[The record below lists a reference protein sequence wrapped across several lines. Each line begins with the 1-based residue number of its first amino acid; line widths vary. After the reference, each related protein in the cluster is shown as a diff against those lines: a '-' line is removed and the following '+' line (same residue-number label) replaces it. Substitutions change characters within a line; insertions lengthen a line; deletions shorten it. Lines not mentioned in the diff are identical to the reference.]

1 MLYKT
6 KSLNFMKVVNKFL
19 LSFFLIQYMY
29 LGYSQSDTNSNDVQN
44 KIKIDGVAAVVG
56 DYVILESDVDK
67 TLIDLQSQGVS
78 TQNIGRCS
86 LLGKL
91 MEDKLYA
98 HHAEQDSLE
107 VDNNQ
112 IYSYVDRTIDYF
124 VNQLGSL
131 EKVLEFYK
139 KKDEQSFRTE
149 LFEINKINQ
158 LSEQMQTKIVDE
170 IEITPE
176 EVRQFFNSIPKYER
190 PVFGAELEIA
200 QIVVKPQVS
209 ELDNQKVIDR
219 LETIR
224 NDIVVNGSSFATK
237 AILYSQ
243 DPGSRPT
250 GGKYTLN
257 RNRPQM
263 VKEFRDAAYRLR
275 EGEISEPFKTQFGW
289 HIVKVERI
297 RGQEVD
303 VRHIL
308 LIPEVTNDALSEAK
322 KKIDIIRK
330 RIEDGDL
337 TFEEAAKSSSD
348 EEETKN
354 NGGVLI
360 NPTTGDT
367 RFELTKMDPVL
378 YGQAQK
384 LKDNE
389 ISAPLLEEDERGIK
403 KYKIIKVSNRF
414 DEHIA
419 DYSQDY
425 IKIKELALK
434 EKQLNKIQNW
444 MVEKIDETYININQD
459 NKDCNFTNKWVKK

>member
-1 MLYKT
+1 
-6 KSLNFMKVVNKFL
+6 MK
-19 LSFFLIQYMY
+19 M
-29 LGYSQSDTNSNDVQN
+29 
-44 KIKIDGVAAVVG
+44 IKI
-56 DYVILESDVDK
+56 
-67 TLIDLQSQGVS
+67 
-78 TQNIGRCS
+78 
-86 LLGKL
+86 
-91 MEDKLYA
+91 
-98 HHAEQDSLE
+98 
-107 VDNNQ
+107 
-112 IYSYVDRTIDYF
+112 
-124 VNQLGSL
+124 
-131 EKVLEFYK
+131 
-139 KKDEQSFRTE
+139 
-149 LFEINKINQ
+149 
-158 LSEQMQTKIVDE
+158 
-170 IEITPE
+170 
-176 EVRQFFNSIPKYER
+176 
-190 PVFGAELEIA
+190 
-200 QIVVKPQVS
+200 VK
-209 ELDNQKVIDR
+209 R

-224 NDIVVNGSSFATK
+224 NDVVVNGSSFATK

-243 DPGSRPT
+243 DPGSRAT

-275 EGEISEPFKTQFGW
+275 EGEISAPFKTEFGW

-303 VRHIL
+303 VRHIF
-308 LIPEVTNDALSEAK
+308 LIPEVTNDALLEAK
-322 KKIDIIRK
+322 RKIDIIRK
-330 RIEDGDL
+330 RIVDGEL

-348 EEETKN
+348 EEETRN

-389 ISAPLLEEDERGIK
+389 VSAPLLEEDNRGIK

-425 IKIKELALK
+425 IKIKELALR
-434 EKQLNKIQNW
+434 EKQLKKVQNW
-444 MVEKIDETYININQD
+444 MIEKIEETYININQD
-459 NKDCNFTNKWVKK
+459 NKDCNFTNKWVKN

>member
-1 MLYKT
+1 
-6 KSLNFMKVVNKFL
+6 MKIIFKYLLVTFLFINLQFTYCQVN
-19 LSFFLIQYMY
+19 S
-29 LGYSQSDTNSNDVQN
+29 SE

-78 TQNIGRCS
+78 TSNIGRCS

-98 HHAEQDSLE
+98 HHAEQDSLQ

-112 IYSYVDRTIDYF
+112 IYSYVDRTIEYF
-124 VNQLGSL
+124 VDQLGSL

-139 KKDEQSFRTE
+139 KTDEQSFRSE
-149 LFEINKINQ
+149 LFEINKLNQ
-158 LSEQMQTKIVDE
+158 LSEKMQSQIVDE
-170 IEITPE
+170 VEITPE

-200 QIVVKPQVS
+200 QIVINPKVS
-209 ELDNQKVIDR
+209 EEDEQKVIKR
-219 LETIR
+219 LETIK
-224 NDIVVNGSSFATK
+224 NDIEVNGASFATK

-243 DPGSRPT
+243 DPGSRAT
-250 GGKYTLN
+250 GGKYILK

-263 VKEFRDAAYRLR
+263 DKDFRDVAYRLR
-275 EGEISEPFKTQFGW
+275 EGEISDPFKTQFGW
-289 HIVKVERI
+289 HIIKNERI
-297 RGQEVD
+297 RGQEID

-308 LIPEVTNDALSEAK
+308 LIPDVTNESLLQAK

-330 RIEDGDL
+330 RIVDGEL

-348 EEETKN
+348 EIETKS

-378 YGQAQK
+378 YSQAQK

-389 ISAPLLEEDERGIK
+389 VSAPLLEEDNRGIK

-419 DYSQDY
+419 DFSQDY

-434 EKQLNKIQNW
+434 EKQLNKIKNW
-444 MVEKIDETYININQD
+444 MIEKIDETYINVNQD
-459 NKDCNFTNKWVKK
+459 NQDCNFTNKWVKK

>member
-1 MLYKT
+1 MKLN
-6 KSLNFMKVVNKFL
+6 SLL
-19 LSFFLIQYMY
+19 LLNFFLIQFTFAQND
-29 LGYSQSDTNSNDVQN
+29 LNNSIERN

-67 TLIDLQSQGVS
+67 TLIYLQSQGVS

-107 VDNNQ
+107 IDNNQ

-131 EKVLEFYK
+131 EKVLDFYK
-139 KKDEQSFRTE
+139 KKDEQTFRNE

-158 LSEQMQTKIVDE
+158 LSEKMQTKIVDE

-176 EVRQFFNSIPKYER
+176 EVRQFFSSIPKYER

-200 QIVVKPQVS
+200 QIVVKPKVS
-209 ELDNQKVIDR
+209 EDDNRKVVER
-219 LETIR
+219 LESIR

-243 DPGSRPT
+243 DPGSRAT

-263 VKEFRDAAYRLR
+263 DKDFRDAAYRLR
-275 EGEISEPFKTQFGW
+275 EGEISDPFKTQFGW

-308 LIPEVTNDALSEAK
+308 LIPEITNDALSEAK

-330 RIEDGDL
+330 RIVDQDL

-348 EEETKN
+348 EEETRN

-389 ISAPLLEEDERGIK
+389 ISFPLLEEDERGIK

-425 IKIKELALK
+425 IKIKDLALK
-434 EKQLNKIQNW
+434 EKQLKQIQNW
-444 MVEKIDETYININQD
+444 MVEKIDETYININKD
-459 NKDCNFTNKWVKK
+459 NIDCNFINKWVKK

>member
-1 MLYKT
+1 MKLN
-6 KSLNFMKVVNKFL
+6 SLL
-19 LSFFLIQYMY
+19 LLNFFLIQFTFAQND
-29 LGYSQSDTNSNDVQN
+29 LNNSIGPN

-107 VDNNQ
+107 IDNNQ

-131 EKVLEFYK
+131 EKVLDFYK
-139 KKDEQSFRTE
+139 KKDEQTFRNE

-158 LSEQMQTKIVDE
+158 LSEKMQTNIVDE

-176 EVRQFFNSIPKYER
+176 EVRLFFSSIPKYER

-200 QIVVKPQVS
+200 QIVVKPKVS
-209 ELDNQKVIDR
+209 DEDNRKVVER
-219 LETIR
+219 LESIR

-243 DPGSRPT
+243 DPGSRAT

-263 VKEFRDAAYRLR
+263 DKDFRDAAYRLR
-275 EGEISEPFKTQFGW
+275 EGEISDPFKTQFGW

-308 LIPEVTNDALSEAK
+308 LIPEITNDALSEAK

-330 RIEDGDL
+330 RIVDQDL
-337 TFEEAAKSSSD
+337 TFDEAAKSSSD
-348 EEETKN
+348 EEETRN

-389 ISAPLLEEDERGIK
+389 ISFPLLEEDERGIK

-425 IKIKELALK
+425 IKIKDLALK
-434 EKQLNKIQNW
+434 EKQLKQIQNW
-444 MVEKIDETYININQD
+444 MVEKIDETYININKD
-459 NKDCNFTNKWVKK
+459 NIDCNFINKWVKK